1 MPQMD
6 PVFSW
11 TASAW
16 LALVFA
22 ASAIIKLV
30 DLDEFRSAVENYRV
44 IPESM
49 APESTAAV
57 VAIAVPLLE
66 LAAAV
71 GIMIPR
77 THFEAAM
84 VLMLLLAAFT
94 AAISINLFRGRLNV
108 DCGCFGPALR
118 QRLSWWL
125 VARNLGMIAIGM
137 IATVPYGRPLAALDV
152 MTIIFGAST
161 LVVLYAAMNY
171 ALANAPLLSALET
184 ADA

>member
-1 MPQMD
+1 MPQID

-11 TASAW
+11 TASAS

-22 ASAIIKLV
+22 ASAIIKLI
-30 DLDEFRSAVENYRV
+30 DLDEFRAAVENYRI

-49 APESTAAV
+49 AATA
-57 VAIAVPLLE
+57 AIAVPILE
-66 LAAAV
+66 LAGAV

-77 THFEAAM
+77 IHFEAAM
-84 VLMLLLAAFT
+84 VLMLLLAVFT

-118 QRLSWWL
+118 QKLSWWL
-125 VARNLGMIAIGM
+125 VARNLGMIAIAA
-137 IATVPYGRPLAALDV
+137 IAIVPDGRPLVALDV

-161 LVVLYAAMNY
+161 LVILYAAVNY
-171 ALANAPLLSALET
+171 ALANAPRLRALET

>member
-1 MPQMD
+1 MPQID

-11 TASAW
+11 TASAS

-30 DLDEFRSAVENYRV
+30 DLDEFRAAVENYRV
-44 IPESM
+44 IPERL
-49 APESTAAV
+49 AGAA
-57 VAIAVPLLE
+57 AIAIPLLE
-66 LAAAV
+66 LAGAV
-71 GIMIPR
+71 GIVVPQ
-77 THFEAAM
+77 TH
-84 VLMLLLAAFT
+84 LLAAMIVSVLLTVFT
-94 AAISINLFRGRLNV
+94 TAISINLLRGRLNV

-125 VARNLGMIAIGM
+125 VMRNLGMIAFAM
-137 IATVPYGRPLAALDV
+137 IAIVPDGRPLIALDL
-152 MTIIFGAST
+152 MSIGFGAST

-171 ALANAPLLSALET
+171 ALANEPHLRALET